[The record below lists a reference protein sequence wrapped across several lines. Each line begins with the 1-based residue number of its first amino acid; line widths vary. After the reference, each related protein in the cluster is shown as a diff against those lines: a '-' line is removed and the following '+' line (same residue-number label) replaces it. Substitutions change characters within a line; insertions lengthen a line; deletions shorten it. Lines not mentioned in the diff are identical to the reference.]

1 MPIMK
6 LGIGRCLQI
15 TYGKLKNDEY
25 EKYITKLESCWVKFK
40 FTAEGRRRRIRWRRG
55 LRCRTQEQLRWRR
68 ESLVSGRSGRW
79 EKKVYYSF
87 CSNFSP
93 EPAKEEHAR
102 HCADKEDGLK
112 IEVLGLSLS
121 LWVQPV
127 RRRGS
132 RIPRRPSRDRSLST
146 CALTC

>member
-1 MPIMK
+1 MVAEDRR
-6 LGIGRCLQI
+6 LI
-15 TYGKLKNDEY
+15 T
-25 EKYITKLESCWVKFK
+25 V
-40 FTAEGRRRRIRWRRG
+40 
-55 LRCRTQEQLRWRR
+55 
-68 ESLVSGRSGRW
+68 V
-79 EKKVYYSF
+79 V

-102 HCADKEDGLK
+102 HGADKEDGLK

-121 LWVQPV
+121 LRVQPV

>member
-1 MPIMK
+1 M
-6 LGIGRCLQI
+6 LGKVEAIS
-15 TYGKLKNDEY
+15 GKLPQN
-25 EKYITKLESCWVKFK
+25 
-40 FTAEGRRRRIRWRRG
+40 AEGDVFGDEGDCDAGHKSNYVGGENRWYPAVVVAEKRRFI
-55 LRCRTQEQLRWRR
+55 T
-68 ESLVSGRSGRW
+68 
-79 EKKVYYSF
+79 F
-87 CSNFSP
+87 ACSNFSP

-121 LWVQPV
+121 LRVQPV

>member
-1 MPIMK
+1 M
-6 LGIGRCLQI
+6 LGKVEAIS
-15 TYGKLKNDEY
+15 GKLPQN
-25 EKYITKLESCWVKFK
+25 
-40 FTAEGRRRRIRWRRG
+40 AEGDVFGDKRDGNAGNKSNQVGGENRWYPAVVVAEKRRFITVFF
-55 LRCRTQEQLRWRR
+55 L
-68 ESLVSGRSGRW
+68 
-79 EKKVYYSF
+79 K
-87 CSNFSP
+87 FSP

-121 LWVQPV
+121 LRVQPV

>member
-1 MPIMK
+1 M
-6 LGIGRCLQI
+6 LGKVEAIF
-15 TYGKLKNDEY
+15 GKLPQN
-25 EKYITKLESCWVKFK
+25 
-40 FTAEGRRRRIRWRRG
+40 AEGDVSSDERDGDAGQKSNQVGGENRWYPAVVVAEERRFITVVCLFG
-55 LRCRTQEQLRWRR
+55 
-68 ESLVSGRSGRW
+68 
-79 EKKVYYSF
+79 
-87 CSNFSP
+87 P

-121 LWVQPV
+121 LRVQPV

-132 RIPRRPSRDRSLST
+132 RNPRRPNRDRSLST